1 MASSPSE
8 VRVDMLRAEPL
19 CARAGRTRA
28 PMPTSAARP
37 GWQLLHEPGS
47 LATSAEPQ
55 WACGTSKREAIQIKA
70 GKSCQV
76 SIPETVPFSAMFL
89 NFSGHGDCLLFIFRT
104 HPYPP
109 CRIWIG
115 LLKFAKMI
123 FTNDHI
129 LFTCWVDQQLS
140 PSRSALPAAAPGGH
154 LSH

>member
-8 VRVDMLRAEPL
+8 VRVDVLRAEPL
-19 CARAGRTRA
+19 CARAGCTRA
-28 PMPTSAARP
+28 PLPTSAARP

-76 SIPETVPFSAMFL
+76 SILETVPFSAMSL
-89 NFSGHGDCLLFIFRT
+89 NFSGHGNCLLFIFRT

-109 CRIWIG
+109 RRIWIS

-123 FTNDHI
+123 FTNSHI
-129 LFTCWVDQQLS
+129 LFTCWVS
-140 PSRSALPAAAPGGH
+140 TSRSALPAAAPGGH